1 LSLKRKTIKGVAWS
15 GAGNIA
21 SQILRMVT
29 LVIMVRLLTPDD
41 YGTYAILSLFVGF
54 FSVFANMGISQ
65 AVIYLD
71 NPSQRMLSS
80 IFMLNLGVGL
90 SLYGLLVLLA
100 GPAATFF
107 GNEAITSL
115 LRIIGILFVIGAFNV
130 VQEALLKKKLN
141 FKAVVL
147 RDLTSQAVGASVG
160 VGMALAGYGVQSLV
174 GAALS
179 GAFAKTILLWV
190 VSGWRPLFWF
200 SISDI
205 REILAYC
212 FNLTGFS
219 FINYFARNADNFII
233 GKFLGSGALGVYSV
247 AYNLMLYPLTNVSG
261 VITRVLFPALSA
273 IKSDPVRLKKSYLKV
288 IRYIALITF
297 PMMLGLLV
305 VAETFV
311 AVAFGTR
318 WASLAPLLQVLA
330 LVGMVQSIVTTNGV
344 IYIALGTTGLM
355 LKIGTVNAVVSV
367 LSFVVGLPF
376 GVIGV
381 ATAYALA
388 NLIMLY
394 PNLYYSWRQINL
406 DVGEGLWALRHFL
419 VSAVVMALAVAL
431 LGTGL
436 AETAWSELWILIGQI
451 IGGLALYVFVLLA
464 VTKLGVIDM
473 VREIVP
479 RRPRCVSR

>member
-1 LSLKRKTIKGVAWS
+1 MSLKRKTIKGVAWN
-15 GAGNIA
+15 GVGNIA

-41 YGTYAILSLFVGF
+41 YGTYAILSIFVGF
-54 FSVFANMGISQ
+54 FSVLANMGISQ

-71 NPSQRMLSS
+71 TPSDRMLSS

-90 SLYGLLVLLA
+90 VLYGFLLLLA

-107 GNEAITSL
+107 ENDAIASL

-130 VQEALLKKKLN
+130 VQEALLQKKLN
-141 FKAVVL
+141 FKVVVL

-160 VGMALAGYGVQSLV
+160 IGMALAGYGVQSLV
-174 GAALS
+174 GAALA
-179 GAFAKTILLWV
+179 GALSKTILLWT

-200 SISDI
+200 SMSDI
-205 REILAYC
+205 RLIWAYC

-219 FINYFARNADNFII
+219 FINYFARNADNFLI

-261 VITRVLFPALSA
+261 VIMRVLFPALST
-273 IKSDPVRLKKSYLKV
+273 IKSDPVRFKQSYLKV
-288 IRYIALITF
+288 IRYIALISF

-305 VAETFV
+305 VADTFV

-318 WASLAPLLQVLA
+318 WADLAPLLQVLA
-330 LVGMVQSIVTTNGV
+330 LVGMVQSIVTTVGV
-344 IYIALGTTGLM
+344 VYTALGSTALM
-355 LKIGTVNAVVSV
+355 LKIGTVNAVVAV

-381 ATAYALA
+381 AAAYALA
-388 NLIMLY
+388 NLVMLF
-394 PNLYYSWRQINL
+394 PNLYYSWHQIGL
-406 DVGEGLWALRHFL
+406 GVGEGLWALRHFL
-419 VSAVVMALAVAL
+419 VSALGMALAVSLLSSAL
-431 LGTGL
+431 DQ
-436 AETAWSELWILIGQI
+436 TAWPELWILLSQI
-451 IGGLALYVFVLLA
+451 VVGAFVYVAFLLA
-464 VTKLGVIDM
+464 FTKMGVLEM

-479 RRPRCVSR
+479 RRAPAPSR